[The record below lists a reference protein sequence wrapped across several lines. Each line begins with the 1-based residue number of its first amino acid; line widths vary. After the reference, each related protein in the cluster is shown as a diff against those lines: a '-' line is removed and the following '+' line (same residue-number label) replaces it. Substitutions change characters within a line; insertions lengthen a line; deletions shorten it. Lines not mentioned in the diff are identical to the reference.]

1 MALDDLLNQV
11 DLDIYFNSLPL
22 EVQNK
27 ITQNADKINSAN
39 DLYMY
44 GERYSQELTNFHFT

>member
-11 DLDIYFNSLPL
+11 DLDLYFYSLPP

-27 ITQNADKINSAN
+27 ISQQADKINSAN

-44 GERYSQELTNFHFT
+44 GEKYSREINYHFT